1 MPDHMTTHYTLA
13 DMKGRHLT
21 ETGYE
26 IEGVYRLAG
35 WVKRRALD
43 GQTYIQLRLADL
55 SGHMECYGWL
65 RQLQQTRNLGY
76 CDLVYVKGQL
86 REYRGETV
94 ADLDVL
100 ETANTLELDN
110 QPLLNTLPLIIC
122 PIPNALLEL
131 AGLIDS
137 IEHPGLRALVR
148 EVLEIPTI
156 APAFVTASSHH
167 AVHAYPGGLLQHTLD
182 MVRTLHTLPM
192 LSTQQREIAMVAGL
206 LHDIGRIWIPQQKEI
221 GQLVNQESLTL
232 EACATGLLILSNE
245 YPAVAETLRHIL
257 TQPPAIKPIRQK
269 GMTALVH
276 AVQMADWLSAE
287 NHPEL
292 PINQPVLAQTSA
304 SRSRFRY
311 QSN

>member
-1 MPDHMTTHYTLA
+1 MSDHMTTHYTLA
-13 DMKGRHLT
+13 ELKGRHLT

-65 RQLQQTRNLGY
+65 RQLQQTRHLGY

-148 EVLEIPTI
+148 EVLEIPAI

-167 AVHAYPGGLLQHTLD
+167 AVHAYPGGLLLHTLD

-192 LSTQQREIAMVAGL
+192 LPKQQREIAMVAGL
-206 LHDIGRIWIPQQKEI
+206 LHDIGRIWTPQHDAFAKLI
-221 GQLVNQESLTL
+221 GNGSLTL
-232 EACATGLLILSNE
+232 EACATGLLILSND

-257 TQPPAIKPIRQK
+257 TQPPATKPIRQK
-269 GMTALVH
+269 GATALVH

-292 PINQPVLAQTSA
+292 HVNQPALAQTSA
-304 SRSRFRY
+304 SRSRFRHRT
-311 QSN
+311 N